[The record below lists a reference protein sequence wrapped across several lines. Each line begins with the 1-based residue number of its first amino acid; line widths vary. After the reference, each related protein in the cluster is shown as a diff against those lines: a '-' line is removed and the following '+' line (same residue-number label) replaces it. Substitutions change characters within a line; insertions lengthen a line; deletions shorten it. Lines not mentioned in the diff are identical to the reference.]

1 MLFIYCLIILNLS
14 KPSWKEEKVFGWF
27 IIYFMGLHLQEI
39 QILTVNGIFKLVTLS
54 IKPDLCLLHTFP
66 NSSLPFNPKWFQFR
80 FSGHFEFRSRLTIFT
95 RTPFPE
101 VLSTFEHPI
110 IRCTVL
116 LILVF
121 KYCIFSVIH
130 SFCHSERLK
139 VLIKWWMMKH
149 VILLLSSLISS
160 SIFVILS

>member
-1 MLFIYCLIILNLS
+1 MSKFIFKNKS
-14 KPSWKEEKVFGWF
+14 KGSERLKMSYHFKSFKTKLKRGRF
-27 IIYFMGLHLQEI
+27 IIFFMGLHLQEI
-39 QILTVNGIFKLVTLS
+39 QILTVNGIFNLITIS

-66 NSSLPFNPKWFQFR
+66 NSSLPFNPKRFQFR

-130 SFCHSERLK
+130 SFCHNERLK
-139 VLIKWWMMKH
+139 VLIKW
-149 VILLLSSLISS
+149 
-160 SIFVILS
+160 